1 MARIDLPSSPA
12 PAGVEW
18 ELDQPAQR
26 NEAEFT
32 GVARVTYLP
41 AAPRWYAKAK
51 LPAIVGEA
59 NVLDWRAFVI
69 DLDGIVNCFRLV
81 ACERDQITGVA
92 PVVDGAGQGGLRLAT
107 RGWGAPGLK
116 LKRGQFVTVNDQLL
130 MLMAPVVADA
140 DGRATLSF
148 KPYLRFAPADGAGL
162 EVRRP
167 YALVSSVDTRNGW
180 KVGIGQNYEITFDVR
195 EAF

>member
-1 MARIDLPSSPA
+1 MAVIALPQSPV
-12 PAGVEW
+12 PNGIEW
-18 ELDQPAQR
+18 DLDQPGQR

-32 GVARVTYLP
+32 GVSRVTYLP

-59 NVLDWRAFVI
+59 NVLDWRAFVV
-69 DLDGIVNCFRLV
+69 DLDGIANSFRLV

-92 PVVDGAGQGGLRLAT
+92 PVIDGAGQGGRQLLT
-107 RGWGAPGLK
+107 RNWGSAGLK
-116 LKRGQFVTVNDQLL
+116 LKRGQFVTINDQLL

-140 DGRATLSF
+140 NGAALISF
-148 KPYLRFAPADGAGL
+148 KPYIRVSPPAGTML

-180 KVGIGQNYEITFDVR
+180 KVGIGQNYAIEFDVR

>member
-1 MARIDLPSSPA
+1 MALIPIPQSPVA
-12 PAGVEW
+12 SGIEW
-18 ELDQPAQR
+18 ELDQPGQR
-26 NEAEFT
+26 NESEFT
-32 GVARVTYLP
+32 GLSRVTYLP

-51 LPAIVGEA
+51 LPPIVGEA
-59 NVLDWRAFVI
+59 NVLDWRAFVV
-69 DLDGIVNCFRLV
+69 DLDGIANSFRLV

-92 PVVDGAGQGGLRLAT
+92 PVVDGAGQGGRQLVT
-107 RGWGAPGLK
+107 RNWGAAGLK
-116 LKRGQFVTVNDQLL
+116 LKRGQFVTINDQLL

-140 DGRATLSF
+140 NGFATISF
-148 KPYLRFAPADGAGL
+148 KPYIRYSPAAGAAM

-180 KVGIGQNYEITFDVR
+180 KVGIGQNYEIAFDVR